1 LFLKINV
8 KAKSQKKMIK
18 KVIKKK
24 KKRTIH
30 PSQKNQ
36 KNQDINALKSGLLL
50 SLL

>member
-1 LFLKINV
+1 V
-8 KAKSQKKMIK
+8 KAKGQKR
-18 KVIKKK
+18 VIKKK
-24 KKRTIH
+24 KKRKKRTIH